1 MALIFGHCYGYDFSV
16 CRMAIS
22 GFCEAL
28 DGDFS
33 ALWNAVRVRMS
44 RRFLGLEIAIC
55 IFS

>member
-1 MALIFGHCYGYDFSV
+1 LIFGQRYGYDLSV
-16 CRMAIS
+16 CRMAIC
-22 GFCEAL
+22 GFFESL
-28 DGDFS
+28 DVDSS

>member
-1 MALIFGHCYGYDFSV
+1 VALIFGQRYGYDLSV

-22 GFCEAL
+22 GFFEAL
-28 DGDFS
+28 DVDFS

-55 IFS
+55 IIS